1 MIVAFFADDTS
12 ASHAALLT
20 ARGLATV
27 DRWATLVQFTHP
39 GATGLSAPSTAPSIP
54 VVRVD
59 AGSRPPADLRRL
71 LDQVE
76 EEDGDL
82 ILAAPLHLI
91 RSPLLASCRH
101 LPVLPCGAT
110 FMGTAAMKKA
120 VHRLRSASPSGREV
134 PHWLLACGYHTVAD
148 AMGDAPEERT
158 VSTRH
163 QSTRVLPLA
172 MPLLRR
178 ADTAALMGGSPAP
191 SILRHGVLL
200 AAALEAAAADPFADC
215 LDRAGLADML
225 DPGPSLEDR
234 RLGEKLSAL
243 ADMFEWLSDTHRTV
257 PAARGASRRPDTDCR
272 HPFLSARTAS
282 RQTAGSSRP
291 ARRTAIARELHR
303 RTPPFTLRDAKP
315 SLRRS

>member
-27 DRWATLVQFTHP
+27 DRPATLVQFTHP
-39 GATGLSAPSTAPSIP
+39 GAIALSAPSTASSVP
-54 VVRVD
+54 VVRID
-59 AGSRPPADLRRL
+59 AGSRPLADLRRL
-71 LDQVE
+71 LDQV

-120 VHRLRSASPSGREV
+120 VHRLRNASPSDRDV
-134 PHWLLACGYHTVAD
+134 PHWLLACGYHNVAD
-148 AMGDAPEERT
+148 TIGNVHDERT
-158 VSTRH
+158 ASTR
-163 QSTRVLPLA
+163 QQTTRLLPLA

-191 SILRHGVLL
+191 SILRHGLLL

-225 DPGPSLEDR
+225 DPGPGLEDR

-243 ADMFEWLSDTHRTV
+243 ADMFELLSDTHQTV
-257 PAARGASRRPDTDCR
+257 PAARGASRRPDTDR
-272 HPFLSARTAS
+272 GPTFLPAGTAP
-282 RQTAGSSRP
+282 RQTARSSRP
-291 ARRTAIARELHR
+291 ARRTAIMRELHR
-303 RTPPFTLRDAKP
+303 RTPPFTLANARP
-315 SLRRS
+315 SLRRP